1 MSTEFQYDPH
11 QFYDPHNRAVSAE
24 SRISYSDYEFMHTQ
38 RRKPYI
44 KRRTNKYEWALNDST
59 LRNVV
64 LTFLERRYYITS
76 LVPAG
81 ASDADRVA
89 RIEAQAKFQMK
100 AREVHLNDRFEAYE
114 QAKKDGAPA
123 KRLLELQIEFQNADS
138 RIMFDRRPVELLN
151 AVVYLSYRLGYDSTT
166 VAEQLKMLPPAVR
179 ILLYRLNYVA
189 DDIQS
194 GHVYHHGGKKGQSRL
209 PFTRQELVQL
219 WFLRNS
225 GLSWAQ
231 VARKLGRDVSGGHG
245 MRSGSNLIAVY
256 NRYFVDGA
264 KFKEPRWKK
273 EPRKERPA
281 KKPPSR
287 PRRRWTVE
295 KLEKLWD
302 LRASGKI
309 WREIGEAFG
318 CTAPNVHY
326 AAHHYFE
333 RDPLRKA
340 A

>member
-81 ASDADRVA
+81 ASDADRVV
-89 RIEAQAKFQMK
+89 RIEATAKHQMK

-151 AVVYLSYRLGYDSTT
+151 AVAYFSYRLGYDSTT
-166 VAEQLKMLPPAVR
+166 VAEQLKLHPPAVR

-189 DDIQS
+189 DDLKS
-194 GHVYHHGGKKGQSRL
+194 GRVYRRRKSHANLRR
-209 PFTRQELVQL
+209 PFTKQELVVL

-231 VARKLGRDVSGGHG
+231 VAKKLGRETCAGHG
-245 MRSGSNLIAVY
+245 RYHGGNLIAVY
-256 NRYFVDGA
+256 NRYFVDGVQ
-264 KFKEPRWKK
+264 FKEPQWKK
-273 EPRKERPA
+273 QPRKERPA
-281 KKPPSR
+281 KKPRGRSR
-287 PRRRWTVE
+287 RHWSVE

-302 LRASGKI
+302 LRASG
-309 WREIGEAFG
+309 IGQDMEG
-318 CTAPNVHY
+318 D
-326 AAHHYFE
+326 
-333 RDPLRKA
+333 R
-340 A
+340 